1 MTTPVLTL
9 KEVQEKA
16 RAGRTRVSRVSDFL
30 TNDEKD
36 ERIRDRVKSAGK
48 RTKRI
53 YDETDAFIAE
63 MIARFGYSFYKD
75 WKAGAVSTDDAL
87 RFTCAERAREKR
99 LLAPLEAIIISS
111 VAGANQPTKGHQT
124 PKSLK
129 NAIKIL
135 KQEQQRGVEN
145 G

>member
-9 KEVQEKA
+9 KEVQA
-16 RAGRTRVSRVSDFL
+16 RAKNRERVSRVSDFL
-30 TNDEKD
+30 TNEEK
-36 ERIRDRVKSAGK
+36 EE
-48 RTKRI
+48 RTKSQAKAYGRQNKRL
-53 YDETDAFIAE
+53 YDGVDAFCGEI
-63 MIARFGYSFYKD
+63 IARFGYETYKA
-75 WKAGAVSTDDAL
+75 WLNGEITTEKVSAYI
-87 RFTCAERAREKR
+87 FAERAREKR

-111 VAGANQPTKGHQT
+111 VAGANQPTKGKQT

-135 KQEQQRGVEN
+135 KDEQKRGAEN